1 MVYFLLAFVAGMA
14 LTIQVGINST
24 LRRGLDSPVMAT
36 FVSFLVG
43 TLGLVVYLLVSRTN
57 LPARAALAS
66 IPTWAWFGGL
76 VGAFYVATT
85 VIVGPR
91 LGSATLLALVVLG
104 QLLAALVIDHYGWIG
119 FPQHPISTLR
129 ILGAILLFGGVL
141 LIVR

>member
-1 MVYFLLAFVAGMA
+1 MFYFVLAFVAGLA

-24 LRRGLDSPVMAT
+24 LRQRLGDPWVAT
-36 FVSFLVG
+36 LVSFLVG
-43 TLGLVVYLLVSRTN
+43 SVGLALFLLLTRTG
-57 LPARAALAS
+57 LPTKTAMAS
-66 IPTWAWFGGL
+66 VPAWAWFGGL
-76 VGAFYVATT
+76 VGAFYVLTT
-85 VIVGPR
+85 VVVAPR

-104 QLLAALVIDHYGWIG
+104 QLLASLVIDHYGWIG

>member
-1 MVYFLLAFVAGMA
+1 MGYFILAFVAGLA

-24 LRRGLDSPVMAT
+24 LRRGLGNPTTAT
-36 FVSFLVG
+36 LVSFLVG
-43 TLGLVVYLLVSRTN
+43 TVGLALFLLLTRAT
-57 LPARAALAS
+57 LPTKAAIAS
-66 IPTWAWFGGL
+66 VPTWAWFGGL

-119 FPQHPISTLR
+119 FPEHPISTLR
-129 ILGAILLFGGVL
+129 IVGAILLFVGVL
-141 LIVR
+141 LIVG

>member
-1 MVYFLLAFVAGMA
+1 MFYFVLAFVAGMA

-24 LRRGLDSPVMAT
+24 LRRGLGNPGMAT
-36 FVSFLVG
+36 LVSFLVG
-43 TLGLVVYLLVSRTN
+43 TVGLALYLLVTRTG
-57 LPARAALAS
+57 LPTKAAFAS
-66 IPTWAWFGGL
+66 VPPWAWFGGL

-104 QLLAALVIDHYGWIG
+104 QLLAALVIDHFGWIG
-119 FPQHPISTLR
+119 FPQHPLSTLR

>member
-1 MVYFLLAFVAGMA
+1 MFYFILAFVAGMA

-24 LRRGLDSPVMAT
+24 LRRGLGDPAMAT
-36 FVSFLVG
+36 LVSFLVG
-43 TLGLVVYLLVSRTN
+43 TVGLVLYLLVMRAS
-57 LPARAALAS
+57 LPGKAAIAAVPS
-66 IPTWAWFGGL
+66 WAWLGGL

-104 QLLAALVIDHYGWIG
+104 QLLASLVIDHFGWIG
-119 FPQHPISTLR
+119 FPEHPISTLR
-129 ILGAILLFGGVL
+129 ILGAIMLFGGVL

>member
-1 MVYFLLAFVAGMA
+1 MFYFILAFAAGMA

-24 LRRGLDSPVMAT
+24 LRRGLGNPGMAT
-36 FVSFLVG
+36 LVSFLVG
-43 TLGLVVYLLVSRTN
+43 IVGLTLFLLLTRTS
-57 LPARAALAS
+57 LPTRAAIAS
-66 IPTWAWFGGL
+66 VPAWAWFGGL

-104 QLLAALVIDHYGWIG
+104 QLLASLVIDHFGWIG

-129 ILGAILLFGGVL
+129 ILGAIMLFGGVL

>member
-1 MVYFLLAFVAGMA
+1 MFYFILAFVAGMA

-24 LRRGLDSPVMAT
+24 LRRGLGNPGMAT
-36 FVSFLVG
+36 LVSFLVG
-43 TLGLVVYLLVSRTN
+43 TAGLALFLLLTRTN
-57 LPARAALAS
+57 LPTRAAIAS
-66 IPTWAWFGGL
+66 VPAWAWFGGL

-85 VIVGPR
+85 VIAGPR

-104 QLLAALVIDHYGWIG
+104 QLLASLVIDHYGWIG
-119 FPQHPISTLR
+119 FPEHPISGLR

>member
-1 MVYFLLAFVAGMA
+1 MFFFILACVAGMA

-24 LRRGLDSPVMAT
+24 LRRGLGNPGMAT
-36 FVSFLVG
+36 LVSFLVG
-43 TLGLVVYLLVSRTN
+43 TVGLALYLLVTRTG
-57 LPARAALAS
+57 LPTKAAIATVPS
-66 IPTWAWFGGL
+66 WAWFGGL

-104 QLLAALVIDHYGWIG
+104 QLLAALVIDHFGWIG
-119 FPQHPISTLR
+119 FPQHPLSTLR
-129 ILGAILLFGGVL
+129 ILGAIMLFGGVL

>member
-1 MVYFLLAFVAGMA
+1 MFYFALAFVAGMA

-24 LRRGLDSPVMAT
+24 LRHGLGDPAMAT
-36 FVSFLVG
+36 LVSFLVG
-43 TLGLVVYLLVSRTN
+43 TVGLALFLLLTRTP
-57 LPARAALAS
+57 LPTRAALAS
-66 IPTWAWFGGL
+66 VPAWAWFGGL

-119 FPQHPISTLR
+119 FPQHSISTVR
-129 ILGAILLFGGVL
+129 ILGAVLLFSGVL
-141 LIVR
+141 LIMR

>member
-1 MVYFLLAFVAGMA
+1 MFYFILAFVAGMA
-14 LTIQVGINST
+14 LTIQVGVNST
-24 LRRGLDSPVMAT
+24 LRQGLGNPWMAT
-36 FVSFLVG
+36 LVSFLVG
-43 TLGLVVYLLVSRTN
+43 TAGLILFLLLTRTS
-57 LPARAALAS
+57 LPTKAAIAS
-66 IPTWAWFGGL
+66 VPSWAWFGGM

-104 QLLAALVIDHYGWIG
+104 QLLASLVIDHFGWIG

-129 ILGAILLFGGVL
+129 LLGAIMLFGGVL

>member
-1 MVYFLLAFVAGMA
+1 MVYFVLALVAGMA

-24 LRRGLDSPVMAT
+24 LRRGLGNPGMAA
-36 FVSFLVG
+36 FVSFVVG
-43 TLGLVVYLLVSRTN
+43 AVGLALYLLVLRTS
-57 LPARAALAS
+57 LPTRAAIAS
-66 IPTWAWFGGL
+66 VPSWAWFGGL
-76 VGAFYVATT
+76 LGAFYVATT

-104 QLLAALVIDHYGWIG
+104 QLLAALVIDHFGWIG
-119 FPQHPISTLR
+119 FPQHPLSALR

>member
-1 MVYFLLAFVAGMA
+1 MFYVVLAFVAGMA

-24 LRRGLDSPVMAT
+24 LRRGLGNPGMAT
-36 FVSFLVG
+36 LVSFLVG
-43 TLGLVVYLLVSRTN
+43 TAGLALFLLLTRTS
-57 LPARAALAS
+57 LPTKAAIDS
-66 IPTWAWFGGL
+66 VPPWAWFGGL

-85 VIVGPR
+85 VIAGPR

-104 QLLAALVIDHYGWIG
+104 QLLASLVIDHYGWIG
-119 FPQHPISTLR
+119 FPEHPISSLR

>member
-1 MVYFLLAFVAGMA
+1 MGYFILAFVAGLA

-24 LRRGLDSPVMAT
+24 LRRGLGNPTTAT
-36 FVSFLVG
+36 LVSFLVG
-43 TLGLVVYLLVSRTN
+43 TVGLALFLLLTRAT
-57 LPARAALAS
+57 LPTKAAIAS
-66 IPTWAWFGGL
+66 VPTWAWFGGL

-119 FPQHPISTLR
+119 FPEHPISTLR
-129 ILGAILLFGGVL
+129 IVGAILLFGGVL

>member
-1 MVYFLLAFVAGMA
+1 MFYFILAFVAGMA

-24 LRRGLDSPVMAT
+24 LRRGLGNPGMAT
-36 FVSFLVG
+36 LVSFLVG
-43 TLGLVVYLLVSRTN
+43 TVGLALYLLVTRAG
-57 LPARAALAS
+57 LPTEAAIAS
-66 IPTWAWFGGL
+66 VPSWAWFGGL

-104 QLLAALVIDHYGWIG
+104 QLLAALVIDHFGWIG
-119 FPQHPISTLR
+119 FPQHPLSTLR
-129 ILGAILLFGGVL
+129 ILGAIMLFGGVL

>member
-1 MVYFLLAFVAGMA
+1 MVYFVLALVAGMA

-24 LRRGLDSPVMAT
+24 LRRGLGDPGMAA

-43 TLGLVVYLLVSRTN
+43 TLGLAGYLLVLRTS
-57 LPARAALAS
+57 LPTKAAIAS
-66 IPTWAWFGGL
+66 VPTWAWFGGL
-76 VGAFYVATT
+76 LGAFYVATT

-104 QLLAALVIDHYGWIG
+104 QLVAALVIDHFGWIG
-119 FPQHPISTLR
+119 FPEHPLSTLR

>member
-1 MVYFLLAFVAGMA
+1 MGYFLLAFVAGMA

-24 LRRGLDSPVMAT
+24 LRRGLGSPVMAT

-43 TLGLVVYLLVSRTN
+43 TIGLVLFLLLSRTS
-57 LPARAALAS
+57 LPNKAAIAS

-119 FPQHPISTLR
+119 FPQHSISTLR

>member
-1 MVYFLLAFVAGMA
+1 MFYFALAFVAGMA

-24 LRRGLDSPVMAT
+24 LRHGLGNPAMAT
-36 FVSFLVG
+36 LVSFLVG
-43 TLGLVVYLLVSRTN
+43 TLGLALFLLLTRT
-57 LPARAALAS
+57 PFPTRAAVAS
-66 IPTWAWFGGL
+66 VPAWAWFGGL

-119 FPQHPISTLR
+119 FPQHSISAAR
-129 ILGAILLFGGVL
+129 IMGAVLLFGGVL
-141 LIVR
+141 LITR

>member
-1 MVYFLLAFVAGMA
+1 MFYFILAFVAGMA

-24 LRRGLDSPVMAT
+24 LRRGLGNPGMAT
-36 FVSFLVG
+36 LVSFLVG
-43 TLGLVVYLLVSRTN
+43 TVGLMLFLLLTRTSF
-57 LPARAALAS
+57 PTRAAIAS
-66 IPTWAWFGGL
+66 VPSWAWLGGL

-85 VIVGPR
+85 VIAGPR

-104 QLLAALVIDHYGWIG
+104 QLLASLVIDHYGWIG
-119 FPQHPISTLR
+119 FPQHSISTLR

>member
-1 MVYFLLAFVAGMA
+1 MGYYILAFVAGMA
-14 LTIQVGINST
+14 LTIQVGVNST
-24 LRRGLDSPVMAT
+24 LRRGLGSPVMAT
-36 FVSFLVG
+36 FVSFVVG
-43 TLGLVVYLLVSRTN
+43 TIGLALFLLLSRASLAN
-57 LPARAALAS
+57 RAALAS
-66 IPTWAWFGGL
+66 IPAWAWFGGL